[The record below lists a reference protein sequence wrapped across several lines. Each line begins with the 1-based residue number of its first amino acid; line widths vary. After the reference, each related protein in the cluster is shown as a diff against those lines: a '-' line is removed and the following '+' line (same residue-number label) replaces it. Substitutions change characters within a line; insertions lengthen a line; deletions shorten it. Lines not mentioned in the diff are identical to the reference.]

1 MAYRT
6 EAYDFSYFEERNTA
20 PKLEPQVVEEQAG
33 NVVELPEQQGSV
45 VELPEQPG
53 AQPKKQAKVRRNPL
67 KMVAGTLCFITL
79 FAAGLTAVL
88 SEVQLTEL
96 TEKINE
102 TQNLLDEAESLEIQ
116 LNMQAAQRMTD
127 AQVEDYVEQQL
138 GMGKATGSQVFYRH
152 VAQQDKGTVVQELE
166 DMSAIDQFFA
176 QIRAWLAG

>member
-20 PKLEPQVVEEQAG
+20 PELEPQVVEEQAG

-79 FAAGLTAVL
+79 
-88 SEVQLTEL
+88 
-96 TEKINE
+96 
-102 TQNLLDEAESLEIQ
+102 
-116 LNMQAAQRMTD
+116 
-127 AQVEDYVEQQL
+127 Y
-138 GMGKATGSQVFYRH
+138 
-152 VAQQDKGTVVQELE
+152 
-166 DMSAIDQFFA
+166 
-176 QIRAWLAG
+176 